1 MTTAIGITVK
11 AQLKAFAIQLNIILV
26 LTTKT
31 TTTTTRRLKFC
42 QKREKRWQLPQ
53 KTMSASFI
61 AVAQFG

>member
-26 LTTKT
+26 LTKT
-31 TTTTTRRLKFC
+31 TTTTRQLKFC